1 MGSQLNFGLAVQAIN
16 LPIVNALPTGI
27 ASLVGWGGTDEAWIG
42 QSFGILQLARVPI
55 LPDIQ
60 CIPQLQQ
67 WGIFNT
73 FTHFCTGPLTGGLS
87 PCDTDSGSSLLTSVG
102 TVNTIIGLVSLPQA
116 CGNPGQAGT
125 YTRVSAFNT
134 WILATMF

>member
-1 MGSQLNFGLAVQAIN
+1 MGVQLNFNPAVQAIN
-16 LPIVNALPTGI
+16 LPVVNAIPAGI

-42 QSFGILQLARVPI
+42 QSFGVLQLSRVPI

-60 CIPQLQQ
+60 CVPQLQQ

-73 FTHFCTGPLTGGLS
+73 VSHFCTGPLTGGMS
-87 PCDTDSGSSLLTSVG
+87 PCDTDSGSSLLTRVG
-102 TVNTIIGLVSLPQA
+102 TVDTIIGLVSLPQA

-125 YTRVSAFNT
+125 YTRVSAFNA